1 MAVVNWGEL
10 GKQIFDWGGDYDVF
24 SDVSAKGGVRNP
36 VNNVSSITGMGSQ
49 GTAKN
54 VAVQTPQKPTQQTQL
69 QNDDVTPI
77 VERTGPAN
85 ATSAQAAA
93 DAAKRAANQ
102 AARDNTQ
109 RAIDSLD
116 TELNTGYKNIDDS
129 FNSVTGQYDREA
141 QKVTADHEEQTVT
154 NNNNLSQDRQNAL
167 LAAAQGRRG
176 LRGTMSAMGALS
188 GDGIKLA
195 DRVVTE
201 GAKDDIGA
209 ATDTAATNSMSLD
222 KAKRNFEEEDKQRRA
237 EAETARNNSRT
248 ATEGAVMSKR
258 QQMLQK
264 MAELFSEAEDA
275 GGATRYLNEAGALN
289 EGIAQRTA
297 VAATPIVAKSAA
309 FTPGKLGEY
318 LAGAGDMT
326 VEVGAG
332 APGGG
337 NPSTILAGRNGARRR
352 EDELVAA

>member
-49 GTAKN
+49 GTAKS
-54 VAVQTPQKPTQQTQL
+54 VAVTNPQEPTQQTQQ
-69 QNDDVTPI
+69 QNPDVTPI
-77 VERTGPAN
+77 VERQGAGGAGTA
-85 ATSAQAAA
+85 AAA
-93 DAAKRAANQ
+93 DAAKRAANV

-116 TELNTGYKNIDDS
+116 TELNTQYSNIDGS
-129 FNSVTGQYDREA
+129 YNGVTGQYDREA
-141 QKVTADHEEQTVT
+141 QKVAADHEEQTVT

-201 GAKDDIGA
+201 GANDDIGA
-209 ATDTAATNSMSLD
+209 ATDTAATNAISLD
-222 KAKRNFEEEDKQRRA
+222 KAKSNFDEEDKQRRA
-237 EAETARNNSRT
+237 EASTARQNSRT
-248 ATEGAVMSKR
+248 AAEGAVLSKR

-264 MAELFSEAEDA
+264 MAELFAEAED
-275 GGATRYLNEAGALN
+275 GGSATRYLNEAGALN
-289 EGIAQRTA
+289 EGIAQKTA
-297 VAATPIVAKSAA
+297 VAAAPIVAKSAA

-332 APGGG
+332 APGGA
-337 NPSTILAGRNGARRR
+337 NPTTILAGRNGTRRR